1 MTRFLPFTE
10 EEILVARADTGPCH
24 PECEGMRVMEGRWVA
39 TLDAERA
46 GRKGDL
52 EAMRTME
59 EHWTASM
66 GAKHASYVELR
77 DLLRR
82 AICEFIE
89 PVVISHMSKDTQYRT
104 DAEIFLRACLPIV
117 FGPGE
122 TAFGLKPD
130 KPGEGAALL
139 DTLHEEGV
147 IRAMLDLTRDASR
160 AQRQADLHH
169 EPDAGCAGADVKL
182 AALRELQPII
192 ARSQAKGFACVA
204 PRDVIAKNTCR
215 PERLGMRFESCA
227 NSSTLRNAN
236 WRRGAGFHSHPFL
249 PSSPSVRV
257 LEPFGREVS
266 QMPLE

>member
-46 GRKGDL
+46 GRKSDL
-52 EAMRTME
+52 ETMRTME

-66 GAKHASYVELR
+66 DAKHASYVELR

-147 IRAMLDLTRDASR
+147 IRAMLDLTRDASGSGR
-160 AQRQADLHH
+160 DLSPTITL
-169 EPDAGCAGADVKL
+169 ECQKCGA
-182 AALRELQPII
+182 PII
-192 ARSQAKGFACVA
+192 AARASTTKDFDADFRAALEMITK
-204 PRDVIAKNTCR
+204 
-215 PERLGMRFESCA
+215 ELGCMKCS
-227 NSSTLRNAN
+227 
-236 WRRGAGFHSHPFL
+236 PFPPPKEHG
-249 PSSPSVRV
+249 PS
-257 LEPFGREVS
+257 
-266 QMPLE
+266 